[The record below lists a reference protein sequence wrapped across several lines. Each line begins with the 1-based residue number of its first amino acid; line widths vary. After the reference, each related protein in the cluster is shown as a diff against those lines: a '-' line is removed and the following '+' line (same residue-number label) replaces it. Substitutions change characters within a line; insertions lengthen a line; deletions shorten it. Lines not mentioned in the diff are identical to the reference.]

1 MMLRNL
7 FVTILL
13 CSIAGLAS
21 AAEPAIATS
30 PLEPASAQMGASE
43 ASAYKSLDQDV
54 QDLKKEVLDLNK
66 ELFVLEEDL
75 LYPANTQLAVFVS
88 MDVGAF
94 FGLTSVSLKLDNK
107 EVANYLYTEKEADA
121 LLKGGMQR
129 LYVGNLKLGEHEL
142 VAFFSGKG
150 PQNQDYR
157 RAASLKLQ
165 KGVGAKYVEL
175 KVSDRAVKQQPELI
189 VKEWE

>member
-1 MMLRNL
+1 
-7 FVTILL
+7 
-13 CSIAGLAS
+13 
-21 AAEPAIATS
+21 
-30 PLEPASAQMGASE
+30 
-43 ASAYKSLDQDV
+43 
-54 QDLKKEVLDLNK
+54 
-66 ELFVLEEDL
+66 VLEEDL

-88 MDVGAF
+88 MDVGTF
-94 FGLTSVSLKLDNK
+94 FALTSVTLKLDNK
-107 EVANYLYTEKEADA
+107 EVANYLYTDKEADA

-157 RAASLKLQ
+157 RASLLKVQ
-165 KGVGAKYVEL
+165 KSIGAKYIEL
-175 KVSDRAVKQQPELI
+175 KVSDRVSKQQPDLI